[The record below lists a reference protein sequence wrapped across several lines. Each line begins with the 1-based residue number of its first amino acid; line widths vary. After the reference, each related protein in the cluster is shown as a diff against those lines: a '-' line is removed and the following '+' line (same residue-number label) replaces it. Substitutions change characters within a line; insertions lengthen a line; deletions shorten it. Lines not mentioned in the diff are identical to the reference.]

1 MKHLKLIATLGL
13 SVALVGGAA
22 AFAQSSPGIGS
33 EGAPAEKAPKQDEK
47 APKGKKAD
55 KGDKAEKAGATVGQ
69 PAPAFTLKD
78 SAGKSV
84 SLSDFAGKTV
94 VLEWINPDC
103 PVCKGKMQDKS
114 VSKMI
119 TAARAVDPTVV
130 FLFINSTHY
139 MADKPAASGEYLTSY
154 EVSAPALID
163 GDGAVGKAYGAKTT
177 PHCYVI
183 DSKGVLAYNGAID
196 DQGSTNYVV
205 NAVKSLKEGKAVTP
219 STTRPYGCGVKYKK
233 D

>member
-22 AFAQSSPGIGS
+22 AFAQSSPGVGS
-33 EGAPAEKAPKQDEK
+33 EGAPTEKAPKQEEK

-84 SLSDFAGKTV
+84 SLSDYAGKIV
-94 VLEWINPDC
+94 VLEWINPGC
-103 PVCKGKMQDKS
+103 PVCKDKMQS
-114 VSKMI
+114 GAVTKMM
-119 TAARAVDPTVV
+119 TESRAADSDVV
-130 FLFINSTHY
+130 FLFINSTHA
-139 MADKPAASGEYLTSY
+139 MADKPAASGEYLATY
-154 EVSAPALID
+154 KVSAPALID

-196 DQGSTNYVV
+196 DKGSTNYVV
-205 NAVKSLKEGKAVTP
+205 NAVKALKEGKAVTP
-219 STTRPYGCGVKYKK
+219 STTRPYGCGVKYKPE
-233 D
+233 